1 MIEINLLPSA
11 GKKRAARRPADG
23 QSLFATA
30 GSLLRDKWVIGTLVV
45 TVLSLGVVGF
55 LYTTQDRRD
64 KDLTSRLELA
74 VRDSARFSTLVRD
87 RMRAEASRD
96 TLLRQVNLIKSI
108 DEDRYIWAHVLDEV
122 SRAIPQYTW
131 LISLGLTGNPQGAA
145 NVVVL
150 PPPKV
155 PPVKLETT
163 IPKDEI
169 RILVQGRTVDI
180 QALTRYM
187 RDLEASP
194 FLGGVSLLNSQL
206 ATDMGKEV
214 TQFQLTVGYTRPDT
228 ALLQRVPFSLAGGR

>member
-11 GKKRAARRPADG
+11 GKKRAARRPTDG

-45 TVLSLGVVGF
+45 TVLSLGAVGV
-55 LYTTQDRRD
+55 LYTMQERRD
-64 KDLTSRLELA
+64 KDLTARLELA

-122 SRAIPQYTW
+122 SRSIPQYTW
-131 LISLGLTGNPQGAA
+131 IISLGLTGAPQGAA
-145 NVVVL
+145 NVVML

-155 PPVKLETT
+155 PPVKLETA
-163 IPKDEI
+163 IPKDDI

-194 FLGGVSLLNSQL
+194 FLGGVSLLKSEL
-206 ATDMGKEV
+206 AVDLGKEV